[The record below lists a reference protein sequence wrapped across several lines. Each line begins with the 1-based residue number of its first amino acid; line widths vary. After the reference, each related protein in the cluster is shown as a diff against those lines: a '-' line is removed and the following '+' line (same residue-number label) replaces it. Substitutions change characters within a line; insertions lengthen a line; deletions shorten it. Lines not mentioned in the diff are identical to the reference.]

1 MPKLNDQSSAC
12 TVPTRN
18 HHSFVTQATLAGANQ
33 ADVQQFVGH
42 KNLSMTDYYTHS
54 TKQGTSQ
61 LVDII
66 SEQLTD
72 K

>member
-1 MPKLNDQSSAC
+1 MA
-12 TVPTRN
+12 PT
-18 HHSFVTQATLAGANQ
+18 HSRHFFVTQAALAGANQ

-66 SEQLTD
+66 SEQLSD